1 MIDTVVER
9 YHSNIYKHQVPAKT
23 QLRESEKHTA
33 TFILSLAD
41 MSKYKSDAQR
51 RKEINGLKFRILD
64 RNDALQMTVC
74 IKLPHALSWLTGY
87 SIPATHL
94 REDVF
99 LGFFLFCLNVKV

>member
-9 YHSNIYKHQVPAKT
+9 YNSNINKHQVPAKT

-74 IKLPHALSWLTGY
+74 INAARTILVDRIFDSGYAFTRGCFSRFFSILP
-87 SIPATHL
+87 
-94 REDVF
+94 
-99 LGFFLFCLNVKV
+99 